1 MFVVC
6 VEFEIMPRHLDDFL
20 VAMRK
25 NAAQS
30 FADEVGCQQ
39 FDVCQDQQNPNIIF
53 LYEIYDDEAAFEA
66 HKAAP
71 HYHEFNHA
79 IDGMVV
85 KKSVRFLQD
94 ISHHSRK
101 G

>member
-20 VAMRK
+20 AAMLR

-30 FADEVGCQQ
+30 DSLEAGCQQ
-39 FDVCQDQQNPNIIF
+39 FDVWQGQQNPNTVF

-66 HKAAP
+66 HKAAR

-85 KKSVRFLQD
+85 KKSVRFLQN
-94 ISHHSRK
+94 ISHHS
-101 G
+101 

>member
-25 NAAQS
+25 NAEQS
-30 FADEVGCQQ
+30 HALEAGCQQ
-39 FDVCQDQQNPNIIF
+39 FDVCQDQQNPNTIF
-53 LYEIYDDEAAFEA
+53 LYEIYDDAAAFEA

-71 HYHEFNHA
+71 HYHEFNEA
-79 IDGMVV
+79 INVMVV
-85 KKSVRFLQD
+85 RKSVRFLQN
-94 ISHHSRK
+94 ISHHS
-101 G
+101 

>member
-6 VEFEIMPRHLDDFL
+6 VEFEIMPLHLDDFL

-30 FADEVGCQQ
+30 HALEAGCQQ
-39 FDVCQDQQNPNIIF
+39 FDVCQDHQNPNTIF

-66 HKAAP
+66 HKAAR

-85 KKSVRFLQD
+85 KKSVRFLQN
-94 ISHHSRK
+94 ISHHS
-101 G
+101 

>member
-6 VEFEIMPRHLDDFL
+6 VEFEIALPHLDEFL
-20 VAMRK
+20 LAMRK
-25 NAAQS
+25 NARLS
-30 FADEVGCQQ
+30 LRDEEGCQQ
-39 FDVCQDQQNPNIIF
+39 FDICQDQQNPAIIF

-66 HKAAP
+66 HKAAR

-85 KKSVRFLQD
+85 KISVGFLQN
-94 ISHHSRK
+94 ISHQS
-101 G
+101 

>member
-20 VAMRK
+20 AAMLK

-30 FADEVGCQQ
+30 HSLEAGCQQ
-39 FDVCQDQQNPNIIF
+39 FDVCQGQQNPNTVF

-66 HKAAP
+66 HKAAR

-85 KKSVRFLQD
+85 KKSVRFLQN
-94 ISHHSRK
+94 ISQHS
-101 G
+101 

>member
-6 VEFEIMPRHLDDFL
+6 VEFEIIPRHLDDFL
-20 VAMRK
+20 LAMRK

-30 FADEVGCQQ
+30 HALEAGCQQ
-39 FDVCQDQQNPNIIF
+39 FDVCQDQQNPNTIF

-71 HYHEFNHA
+71 HYHEFNHS

-85 KKSVRFLQD
+85 KKSVRFLQN
-94 ISHHSRK
+94 ISHHA
-101 G
+101 

>member
-30 FADEVGCQQ
+30 HALEAGCQQ
-39 FDVCQDQQNPNIIF
+39 FDVCQDQQKPNTIF
-53 LYEIYDDEAAFEA
+53 LYEIYDDAAAFEA

-71 HYHEFNHA
+71 HYHEFNHS

-85 KKSVRFLQD
+85 KKSVQFLQN
-94 ISHHSRK
+94 ISHHSLK

>member
-20 VAMRK
+20 AAMLK

-30 FADEVGCQQ
+30 HSLEAGCQQ
-39 FDVCQDQQNPNIIF
+39 FDVCQGQQNPNTVF

-66 HKAAP
+66 HKAAR

-85 KKSVRFLQD
+85 RKSVRFLQN
-94 ISHHSRK
+94 ISHHS
-101 G
+101 